1 MITQGFTYHSIYKYR
16 SLLVFCL
23 LFVLTFILLGCGNY
37 KNISQA
43 PDPKVLE
50 RPTWID
56 ERPHNSA
63 YYIGIG
69 SCSKTSQPTDY
80 QMTAKKNALN
90 DLATEI
96 SVRVQGSTFLNT
108 LEVNKNFSEEFI
120 STISTTTD
128 EKIENYEIAGTWE
141 DKNVFWVYY
150 RVNKAEYQRLKQE
163 KKNQILST
171 ANDYYTK
178 GKDAEAVQN
187 IPASFDL
194 YMRGLISMKEYWDEV
209 NEFNSG
215 GKTVY
220 LDNEIFQSL
229 QRITAGLRLKSGVQ
243 KIILSS
249 DNSFAQSVPVQ
260 VQYQDKSVRGLTL
273 NYNFKKDTFSKPKT
287 STSNDLGEI
296 AALVSEVSKTDK
308 ENFLTVTINLDALLA
323 NDLDRTMQQGLIKSL
338 KPDQLQIPIQ
348 LMTPSFFVK
357 STEKTFGR
365 NAGNS
370 SLASVMNSEL
380 VKQGM
385 RMSNSQ
391 TESNYTVD
399 IVSNTTAGG
408 TSQGFTV
415 AYLEMS
421 ITVSNSLNGEVVYKE
436 VVDGIKGLQL
446 NQEAAGV
453 EAYKKAKEKLEVE
466 IVRTIVNAII

>member
-1 MITQGFTYHSIYKYR
+1 MIQHNFSYHSIFKYR
-16 SLLVFCL
+16 NLLLICPLVIL
-23 LFVLTFILLGCGNY
+23 ISVLLGCGNY
-37 KNISQA
+37 KNVTQTV
-43 PDPKVLE
+43 DPKVAE

-69 SCSKTSQPTDY
+69 SCSKIAQPTDY

-120 STISTTTD
+120 SNITTTTD

-141 DKNVFWVYY
+141 DKNIFWVYY

-171 ANDYYTK
+171 ANDYYVK
-178 GKDAEAVQN
+178 GKDAEAALN

-209 NEFNSG
+209 NEFTAD

-229 QRITAGLRLKSGVQ
+229 QRITAGMRLKSTVQ
-243 KIILSS
+243 KIVLSS
-249 DNSFAQSVPVQ
+249 DNSFAQSVPVMT
-260 VQYQDKSVRGLTL
+260 QYQDKAVRGITL
-273 NYNFKKDTFSKPKT
+273 NYNFKKDNFSKPKT
-287 STSNDLGEI
+287 SLSNDLGEI

-308 ENFLTVTINLDALLA
+308 ENFLTVNINIEPLLA
-323 NDLDRTMQQGLIKSL
+323 ADLDRTMQLGLIKSFKL
-338 KPDQLQIPIQ
+338 DQLQIPIQ

-365 NAGNS
+365 NAGS
-370 SLASVMNSEL
+370 TSLASVMNSEL

-385 RMSNSQ
+385 RMSNIQ

>member
-1 MITQGFTYHSIYKYR
+1 MVQNYFSYYSIFRYR
-16 SLLVFCL
+16 HLLVACSFL
-23 LFVLTFILLGCGNY
+23 IFTIILLGCGNY
-37 KNISQA
+37 ENIA
-43 PDPKVLE
+43 KTPDPKVQE

-69 SCSKTSQPTDY
+69 SSSKISQPTDY

-171 ANDYYTK
+171 ANDYYVK
-178 GKDAEAVQN
+178 GKDAEAMQN

-209 NEFNSG
+209 NEFDTN
-215 GKTVY
+215 GKIVY

-229 QRITAGLRLKSGVQ
+229 QRITAGLRLKSSVQ

-249 DNSFAQSVPVQ
+249 DNSFAQSVPVV
-260 VQYQDKSVRGLTL
+260 VQYQDKAVRGVTV
-273 NYNFKKDTFSKPKT
+273 NYHFKKDAFNKPRT
-287 STSNDLGEI
+287 SMSNDMGEI
-296 AALVSEVSKTDK
+296 AALVSEVSKTEK
-308 ENFLTVTINLDALLA
+308 ENFLTITINLEPLLA
-323 NDLDRTMQQGLIKSL
+323 ADLDRTMQQGLTKSFKL
-338 KPDQLQIPIQ
+338 DQLQIPIQ

-365 NAGNS
+365 NSGNS

-391 TESNYTVD
+391 NESNYTID